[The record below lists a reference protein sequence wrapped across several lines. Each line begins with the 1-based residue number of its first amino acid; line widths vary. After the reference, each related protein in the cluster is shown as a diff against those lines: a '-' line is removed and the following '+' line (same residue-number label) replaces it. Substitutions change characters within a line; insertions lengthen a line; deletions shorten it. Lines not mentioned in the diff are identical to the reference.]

1 MLYLLK
7 TNDCTVFVNWGY
19 ASCTCLAMLCSF
31 IQTSPLRTCYM
42 IAVQN
47 NSKAKKMATAAWGW
61 WNTDLYVGAICV
73 FGCILDD
80 TQHIHLMFCADSM
93 LLEPNLMLGKGHALK
108 QEQKQWCISLISVYC
123 SILDQGFEPPDLL
136 GWKVII
142 SLSHWLFSVVSGLE
156 HFVLHLYKCQMT

>member
-1 MLYLLK
+1 
-7 TNDCTVFVNWGY
+7 
-19 ASCTCLAMLCSF
+19 
-31 IQTSPLRTCYM
+31 M
-42 IAVQN
+42 IALFLWTEVMQAAHVWQC
-47 NSKAKKMATAAWGW
+47 SALSFKQVLWGPVIWSQCKTTAKQKKMATAAWGW

-108 QEQKQWCISLISVYC
+108 QWCISLISVYC